1 MFESRLPTMPSLIG
15 VRRAAGVAL
24 LATTGAAIAADP
36 AAQPAAQRGDGDV
49 PVVYPVPMRGQMG
62 TDIHPSAYEAIVEDA
77 KKADPD
83 LIVFMLESADIN
95 NVFYLQDDDRAESGL
110 ALLGEYRDLVSSLRD
125 DLAEFPQVIWVED
138 SVGFGSLM
146 ALSWPTMYM
155 KPNARLWGLQNVS
168 RMAGGWSDPDVAAK
182 MMAAWTGIGKGFL
195 QKGGYPLEL
204 GEAMMRPEHRLS
216 ASFEGRDVSWKLD
229 TNGHWVVDS
238 SDKEVT
244 NLRAELAEDLGVC
257 AGLAENLDDVAFL
270 SGWREY
276 EVNENGQKIIE
287 DYVEDWRRAYDRTRD
302 WMRDAQQAQSRA
314 SGEDAVRYLGKAKND
329 YERVI
334 AAMRQYPAV
343 ENRWKREGVN
353 RLQLE
358 IYVEQL
364 KEQILGIRRG
374 GRGGGGGGGL
384 GGRGGGLSPGG

>member
-1 MFESRLPTMPSLIG
+1 
-15 VRRAAGVAL
+15 
-24 LATTGAAIAADP
+24 
-36 AAQPAAQRGDGDV
+36 
-49 PVVYPVPMRGQMG
+49 
-62 TDIHPSAYEAIVEDA
+62 
-77 KKADPD
+77 
-83 LIVFMLESADIN
+83 
-95 NVFYLQDDDRAESGL
+95 
-110 ALLGEYRDLVSSLRD
+110 
-125 DLAEFPQVIWVED
+125 
-138 SVGFGSLM
+138 
-146 ALSWPTMYM
+146 
-155 KPNARLWGLQNVS
+155 
-168 RMAGGWSDPDVAAK
+168 
-182 MMAAWTGIGKGFL
+182 TGIGKGFL

-204 GEAMMRPEHRLS
+204 GEAMMRPEYQLS
-216 ASFEGRDVSWKLD
+216 ASFEGRDVTWKLD

-276 EVNENGQKIIE
+276 RLNESGQKLIE
-287 DYVEDWRRAYDRTRD
+287 DYVEDWRRTYDRTKE
-302 WMRDAQQAQSRA
+302 WMRDAQQAESRA
-314 SGEDAVRYLGKAKND
+314 GGDDTVRYLGKAKND

-353 RLQLE
+353 RMQLE

-374 GRGGGGGGGL
+374 GRGGGGGMS